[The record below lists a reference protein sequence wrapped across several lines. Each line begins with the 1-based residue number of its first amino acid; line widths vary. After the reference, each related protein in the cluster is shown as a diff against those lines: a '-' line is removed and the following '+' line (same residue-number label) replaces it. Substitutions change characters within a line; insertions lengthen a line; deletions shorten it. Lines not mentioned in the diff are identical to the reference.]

1 MKLFHFFLLLIVS
14 SPLQLVAQS
23 VGIGTNTPHASAQL
37 DITST
42 SRGLLIPRIT
52 LVQRNGI
59 AAPAAGLLVYQTD
72 NTPGFYFY
80 NGSAWV
86 QMATGSSVNYW
97 NVNGTSIFNNNTGS
111 VGINTGTPE
120 SGTRLHVFGPA
131 LVAGGAL
138 RLRSTSGDG
147 ARILFENSSGTPSHQ
162 LSTVGSTLFLQ
173 KIPASTFDFVMNSSG
188 FVSMGR
194 STASA
199 RLHLDRGGSS
209 QTEVLRLEGTNVQM
223 TLTENDTI
231 KGFFNL
237 TENDVKIGT
246 VASNDNGRFI
256 MRVNGGDRMF
266 IHPDGRVSIGTSV
279 PATGY
284 MLSVQGKIVSEEV
297 RVQLRN
303 AWPDYVFSS
312 NYKLMSFDE
321 LRKFISQNR
330 HLPNIPAA
338 SEMETN
344 GQELGEM
351 QRRMMEKIEELTL
364 YVLKLEEELS
374 TIKRQYSTPKQ

>member
-1 MKLFHFFLLLIVS
+1 MKFFHFVLLLIVS

-138 RLRSTSGDG
+138 RLRAVSGDG

-162 LSTVGSTLFLQ
+162 ISTIGSSFYLQ
-173 KIPASTFDFVMNSSG
+173 KIPASTFDFVMASNG

-194 STASA
+194 SVADA
-199 RLHLDRGGSS
+199 RLHIDRGGSA
-209 QTEVLRLEGTNVQM
+209 QTDVLRLEGTNVQM
-223 TLTENDTI
+223 TLAENDTI

-237 TENDVKIGT
+237 TGNDVKFGT
-246 VASNDNGRFI
+246 VASNDNGRLI
-256 MRVNGGDRMF
+256 MRVNGGDRF
-266 IHPDGRVSIGTSV
+266 YLHPDGRISIGTSV
-279 PATGY
+279 PASGY
-284 MLSVQGKIVSEEV
+284 LLNVKGKMIGEEV
-297 RVQLRN
+297 RVQLQAN
-303 AWPDYVFSS
+303 WPDYVFQKDYS
-312 NYKLMSFDE
+312 LRTIPE
-321 LRKFISQNR
+321 LAQFIQEKK
-330 HLPNIPAA
+330 HLPGIPSAA
-338 SEMETN
+338 EMKE
-344 GQELGEM
+344 GQDLGEI
-351 QRRMMEKIEELTL
+351 QRRLLEKIEELTL
-364 YVLKLEEELS
+364 YIIQLE
-374 TIKRQYSTPKQ
+374 KRLADLEKK

>member
-1 MKLFHFFLLLIVS
+1 MKLFHFVLLLIVS

-97 NVNGTSIFNNNTGS
+97 NVNGTSIFNNNTGG

-138 RLRSTSGDG
+138 RLRAVSGDG

-162 LSTVGSTLFLQ
+162 ISTIGSSFYLQ
-173 KIPASTFDFVMNSSG
+173 KIPASTFDFVMASNG

-194 STASA
+194 SVAAA
-199 RLHLDRGGSS
+199 RLHIDRGGSA
-209 QTEVLRLEGTNVQM
+209 QTDVLRLEGANVQM
-223 TLTENDTI
+223 TLAENDTI

-237 TENDVKIGT
+237 TGNDVKFGT
-246 VASNDNGRFI
+246 VASNDNGRLI
-256 MRVNGGDRMF
+256 MRVNGGDRF
-266 IHPDGRVSIGTSV
+266 YLHPDGRISIGTSV
-279 PATGY
+279 PASGY
-284 MLSVQGKIVSEEV
+284 LLNVKGKMIGEEV
-297 RVQLRN
+297 RVQLQAN
-303 AWPDYVFSS
+303 WPDYVFQKDYS
-312 NYKLMSFDE
+312 LRTIPE
-321 LRKFISQNR
+321 LAQFIQEKK
-330 HLPNIPAA
+330 HLPGIPSAA
-338 SEMETN
+338 EMN
-344 GQELGEM
+344 GGQDLGEI
-351 QRRMMEKIEELTL
+351 QRRLLEKIEELTL
-364 YVLKLEEELS
+364 YIIQLE
-374 TIKRQYSTPKQ
+374 KRLADLEKK

>member
-1 MKLFHFFLLLIVS
+1 MKLFHFVLLLIVS

-59 AAPAAGLLVYQTD
+59 AGPAAGLLVYQTD

-97 NVNGTSIFNNNTGS
+97 NVNGTSIFNNNTGG

-138 RLRSTSGDG
+138 RLRAVSGDG

-162 LSTVGSTLFLQ
+162 ISTIGSSFYLQ
-173 KIPASTFDFVMNSSG
+173 KIPASTFDFVMASNG

-194 STASA
+194 SVAAA
-199 RLHLDRGGSS
+199 RLHIDRGGSA
-209 QTEVLRLEGTNVQM
+209 QTDVLRLEGANVQM
-223 TLTENDTI
+223 TLAENDTI

-237 TENDVKIGT
+237 TGNDVKFGT
-246 VASNDNGRFI
+246 VASNDNGRLI
-256 MRVNGGDRMF
+256 MRVNGGDRF
-266 IHPDGRVSIGTSV
+266 YLHPDGRISIGTSV
-279 PATGY
+279 PASGY
-284 MLSVQGKIVSEEV
+284 LLNVKGKMIGEEV
-297 RVQLRN
+297 RVQLQAN
-303 AWPDYVFSS
+303 WPDYVFQKDYS
-312 NYKLMSFDE
+312 LRTIPE
-321 LRKFISQNR
+321 LAQFIQEKK
-330 HLPNIPAA
+330 HLPGIPSAA
-338 SEMETN
+338 EMN
-344 GQELGEM
+344 GGQDLGEI
-351 QRRMMEKIEELTL
+351 QRRLLEKIEELTL
-364 YVLKLEEELS
+364 YIIQLE
-374 TIKRQYSTPKQ
+374 KRLADLEKK

>member
-1 MKLFHFFLLLIVS
+1 MKLFHFVLLLIVS

-97 NVNGTSIFNNNTGS
+97 NVNGTSIFNNNTGA
-111 VGINTGTPE
+111 VGINTSAPE
-120 SGTRLHVFGPA
+120 TGTRLHVFGPA

-162 LSTVGSTLFLQ
+162 LSTIGSTLYLQ
-173 KIPASTFDFVMNSSG
+173 KIPASTFDFVMNSDG

-199 RLHLDRGGSS
+199 RLHLDRGGFA
-209 QTEVLRLEGTNVQM
+209 QTDVLRLEGTNVQM
-223 TLTENDTI
+223 TLAENDTI

-237 TENDVKIGT
+237 TGNDVKFGT
-246 VASNDNGRFI
+246 VASNDNGRLI
-256 MRVNGGDRMF
+256 MRVNGGDRF
-266 IHPDGRVSIGTSV
+266 YLHPDGRISIGTSV
-279 PATGY
+279 PASGY
-284 MLSVQGKIVSEEV
+284 LLNVKGKMIGEEV
-297 RVQLRN
+297 RVQLQAN
-303 AWPDYVFSS
+303 WPDYVFQKDYS
-312 NYKLMSFDE
+312 LRTIPE
-321 LRKFISQNR
+321 LAQFIQEKK
-330 HLPNIPAA
+330 HLPGIPSAA
-338 SEMETN
+338 EMN
-344 GQELGEM
+344 GGQDLGEI
-351 QRRMMEKIEELTL
+351 QRRLLEKIEELTL
-364 YVLKLEEELS
+364 YIIQLE
-374 TIKRQYSTPKQ
+374 KRLADLEKK